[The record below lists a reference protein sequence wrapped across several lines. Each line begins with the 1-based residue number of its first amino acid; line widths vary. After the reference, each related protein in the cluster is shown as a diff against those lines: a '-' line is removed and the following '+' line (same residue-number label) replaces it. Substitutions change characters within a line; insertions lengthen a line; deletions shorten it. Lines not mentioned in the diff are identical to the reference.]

1 MACNDIKQRRHHV
14 IWSFLRIFRSVD
26 ASLGIIMTALGAIA
40 LVAGQKVL
48 SRSNELTDEQSD
60 DDED

>member
-1 MACNDIKQRRHHV
+1 MSFGRFFGYLGLSSLL
-14 IWSFLRIFRSVD
+14 WSLI
-26 ASLGIIMTALGAIA
+26 LTAVGAIA
-40 LVAGQKVL
+40 LALAAGLKVL

>member
-1 MACNDIKQRRHHV
+1 MSFGRFFGYFGLSSLL
-14 IWSFLRIFRSVD
+14 WS
-26 ASLGIIMTALGAIA
+26 IIVTALGAIA
-40 LVAGQKVL
+40 LGVGLKVL

>member
-1 MACNDIKQRRHHV
+1 MSFGRFFGYLGLSSLL
-14 IWSFLRIFRSVD
+14 WSLI
-26 ASLGIIMTALGAIA
+26 LTALGAIA
-40 LVAGQKVL
+40 LAVGLKVY

>member
-1 MACNDIKQRRHHV
+1 MSFGRFFGYLGLSSLL
-14 IWSFLRIFRSVD
+14 WS
-26 ASLGIIMTALGAIA
+26 IIITALGVIA
-40 LVAGQKVL
+40 LGVGLKVY